1 MSTVIK
7 TLFTLF
13 DSQIP
18 AKNLNEEITELIQ
31 NSEGQ
36 LRFYSGIDLTGAT
49 DVTIKVLD
57 PSSQEL
63 DWSGT
68 IDANPYYV
76 IYNLNSEDLNLIGEY
91 IVILHATLGGQALK
105 SKLARFTVVREFED
119 KNII

>member
-1 MSTVIK
+1 MSTIIK
-7 TLFTLF
+7 TFLTLF

-18 AKNLNEEITELIQ
+18 VKNPNEEITELIQ
-31 NSEGQ
+31 NCEGT

-49 DVTIKVLD
+49 NVIIKVLD

-68 IDANPYYV
+68 IDSNSYYV
-76 IYNLNSEDLNLIGEY
+76 TYDTESGDLNLIGEY
-91 IVILHATLGGQALK
+91 TVTLHATLNGQALK

-119 KNII
+119 KNSY